1 MGRDISRGVER
12 DGTLHVNS
20 SRQAI
25 LPKAMVRLDST
36 PSQES
41 NEVVRR
47 LTEVESS
54 LNAINDLLKCLLQ
67 NVEDR
72 IPRKEYFTISEF
84 AQLIGRAPF
93 TVREW
98 ARHLRVR
105 TTRAGARGP
114 YAEYRIHISEIA
126 RYRSEGLL
134 PQRRHG
140 RQSRD

>member
-12 DGTLHVNS
+12 DGTSHVNS

-72 IPRKEYFTISEF
+72 IPR
-84 AQLIGRAPF
+84 
-93 TVREW
+93 
-98 ARHLRVR
+98 
-105 TTRAGARGP
+105 
-114 YAEYRIHISEIA
+114 
-126 RYRSEGLL
+126 
-134 PQRRHG
+134 
-140 RQSRD
+140 